1 MTGNAAVEF
10 SDDPRIAAAVLVE
23 IYMIGRIYFVNLEV
37 GFCAI
42 DAKLWKDR
50 ISKVVVEWI

>member
-1 MTGNAAVEF
+1 MTENAAVEF
-10 SDDPRIAAAVLVE
+10 SDDPRIAAAVPVE
-23 IYMIGRIYFVNLEV
+23 IYMLGRIYFVNLEV

>member
-1 MTGNAAVEF
+1 MIGNAAVEF
-10 SDDPRIAAAVLVE
+10 SDDPHIAAAVMVE
-23 IYMIGRIYFVNLEV
+23 IYMIGRVYFVNLEI
-37 GFCAI
+37 GFCAV